1 MKKLMIAGVAG
12 LCAAVTFGLESANVV
27 GYQTKTI
34 PAGFSL
40 STPTFQDIGAEGL
53 DLQNF
58 KLADTAAGDSTE
70 MIQFLDADGQ
80 CTEMWVWLNAN
91 AGMEPGWYDF
101 NTWAPI
107 VKTVVPAV
115 GYLMNSVSP
124 VDMVVSG
131 QVKSGETTIA
141 LPAGFSVRGNNTPAD
156 IDLQSI
162 KLADTAA
169 GDSTDMI
176 QFLDAD
182 GQCTEMWVWLNA
194 NAGMEPGWYDFNT
207 WAPIDYTVKAGEA
220 FLFNTVSPVE
230 MIIPSAL

>member
-1 MKKLMIAGVAG
+1 MWHFCFYKHILYG
-12 LCAAVTFGLESANVV
+12 AAVTFGLESANVV

-131 QVKSGETTIA
+131 QVKSGETSI
-141 LPAGFSVRGNNTPAD
+141 P
-156 IDLQSI
+156 LQY
-162 KLADTAA
+162 
-169 GDSTDMI
+169 
-176 QFLDAD
+176 
-182 GQCTEMWVWLNA
+182 C
-194 NAGMEPGWYDFNT
+194 
-207 WAPIDYTVKAGEA
+207 
-220 FLFNTVSPVE
+220 
-230 MIIPSAL
+230 IPS